1 MCQTHTQTI
10 QASVLHGVKD
20 LRLEPRSLDAPASG
34 EVQVAVRATGL
45 CGSDLH
51 YYGHYRN
58 GDIIVKEP
66 LSLGHESS
74 GEVVAVGSDV
84 SSLSVGDRVALE
96 VGQPCGKCARC
107 EEGRYNICPEMRF
120 RSSAKSFPH
129 AQGTLQDRI
138 NHPAAWCHK
147 LPVDM
152 PLPLSALLE
161 PLSVAIQAAR
171 RAGFSSSAIPSK
183 VLVLGAGAVGLLV
196 AGMCKVSGVENVVIA
211 DVDANRVNF
220 ATSKKFADVAYVV
233 PMGPRPTTTEEA
245 LESAKATAKAVG
257 ALMFADGSA
266 VGEVDIVFECTGVP
280 SCVQAAIYA
289 TRAGGKVML
298 IGMGTPV
305 QTLPLSAAALREV
318 DICGV
323 FRYANTYAEGIKIL
337 SETKPETGPDF
348 ASLVTHEFKGLAAVD
363 DAFAMASRKEDD
375 DGKLVIK
382 VLVTN

>member
-1 MCQTHTQTI
+1 MQ
-10 QASVLHGVKD
+10 
-20 LRLEPRSLDAPASG
+20 EPRSLDAPASG

-84 SSLSVGDRVALE
+84 SGLRVGDRVALE
-96 VGQPCGKCARC
+96 VGQPCGTCARC
-107 EEGRYNICPEMRF
+107 EEGRYNICPAMRF

-147 LPVDM
+147 LPADM

-171 RAGFSSSAIPSK
+171 RAGFASSAVPSK

-196 AGMCKVSGVENVVIA
+196 AGLCTVSGVKNVVIA
-211 DVDANRVNF
+211 DVDANRVHF
-220 ATSKKFADVAYVV
+220 ATAKKFADVAYVV

-245 LESAKATAKAVG
+245 LASAKATANAVG
-257 ALMFADGSA
+257 ALSLADGSA
-266 VGEVDIVFECTGVP
+266 VGEVDVVFECTGVP
-280 SCVQAAIYA
+280 SCVQTAIYA

-337 SETKPETGPDF
+337 SEAKPETGPDF
-348 ASLVTHEFKGLAAVD
+348 AALVTHEFKGLAAVG

-382 VLVTN
+382 VLVTNQLESGKKTRAKTEGMV